1 MLYSDLQAI
10 IFHFFKNNFKFVV
23 DYLEMDYK
31 RLNYNKPIDPTP
43 FVKMLT
49 KEQRAS
55 FDKGKIQ
62 LQPKQLKAWIAE
74 LYAYGLV
81 DTKKPGVDDYP
92 LYISIVSNKNKL
104 LKYVKQFSHHLLNN
118 LDDDRTE
125 DLASLAKLKY
135 NILRPFSNHG
145 LLNFVDEQLLDV
157 TFSYRKWEFGQFILQ
172 ELERNEIDKSVLDF
186 VDEGFKSSELNFQDQ
201 LFKIMDHFNRSLR
214 LSESEKVLSTMIVKS
229 KVGPER
235 MTMADFLLMGDI
247 FQSYLIAYSK
257 RIKII
262 NSEMQYLKNRK
273 LFIKD
278 NGKRR
283 GPRL

>member
-1 MLYSDLQAI
+1 M
-10 IFHFFKNNFKFVV
+10 NF
-23 DYLEMDYK
+23 E
-31 RLNYNKPIDPTP
+31 RLNYSAPIDSTL

-49 KEQRAS
+49 NKQRALI
-55 FDKGKIQ
+55 DKGKIQ
-62 LQPKQLKAWIAE
+62 LQPKQLKAWITE
-74 LYAYGLV
+74 LYTYGLL
-81 DTKKPGVDDYP
+81 DAKKPGVNNLQ
-92 LYISIVSNKNKL
+92 LYSDIMFNKLEL
-104 LKYVKQFSHHLLNN
+104 LKYVKGFSHHLLNN
-118 LDDDRTE
+118 LDVDSIE

-135 NILRPFSNHG
+135 YIIKPFSNHE

-201 LFKIMDHFNRSLR
+201 LFKIMDHFNRSLK
-214 LSESEKVLSTMIVKS
+214 LSETEKVLLSMIVKN
-229 KVGPER
+229 KVDPER
-235 MTMADFLLMGDI
+235 MTMADFLSMGSF
-247 FQSYLIAYSK
+247 FQSNLIAYSK

-262 NSEMQYLKNRK
+262 NSEMQYLKNKK

>member
-1 MLYSDLQAI
+1 
-10 IFHFFKNNFKFVV
+10 
-23 DYLEMDYK
+23 MDFK
-31 RLNYNKPIDPTP
+31 RLNFTDPINSTP

-49 KEQRAS
+49 KEQVNSSRE
-55 FDKGKIQ
+55 KKIK
-62 LQPKQLKAWIAE
+62 LHPEQLKAYIADF
-74 LYAYGLV
+74 YTYGLL
-81 DTKKPGVDDYP
+81 DAKKPGVYNLQ
-92 LYISIVSNKNKL
+92 LYSDIMFNKLEL
-104 LKYVKQFSHHLLNN
+104 LKYVKGFCHHLLKN
-118 LDDDRTE
+118 LDVDSNE

-135 NILRPFSNHG
+135 NIIKPFSNHE

-172 ELERNEIDKSVLDF
+172 ELVRNDIDKSVLDF

-214 LSESEKVLSTMIVKS
+214 LTELEKALSTMIVKI
-229 KVGPER
+229 KVDPER
-235 MTMADFLLMGDI
+235 MTVADFLSMGSF
-247 FQSYLIAYSK
+247 FQSNLIAYSK

-262 NSEMQYLKNRK
+262 NSEMQYLKNKK